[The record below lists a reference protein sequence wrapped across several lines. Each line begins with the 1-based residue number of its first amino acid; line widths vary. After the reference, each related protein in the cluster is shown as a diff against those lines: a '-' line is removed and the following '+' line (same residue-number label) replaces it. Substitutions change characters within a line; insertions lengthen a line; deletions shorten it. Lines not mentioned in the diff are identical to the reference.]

1 MSKLKPEGRKATEK
15 DGVVDRRAANSLHVT
30 FEIWAAKSKSQT
42 SYGISY
48 TLIAPDAI
56 WCHFEPRT
64 TSVVRNVSRR
74 MLYWRIY
81 SFVARLST
89 QKVSRNKMLIIDT
102 TVKYFTENRHSGTTS
117 AICQLSNN
125 PVESLGIVSLYRILG
140 LFLLVFCSMSFV
152 FSFTIF
158 SRRLYLFWPLC
169 TVLSL
174 LLRLLLT

>member
-1 MSKLKPEGRKATEK
+1 
-15 DGVVDRRAANSLHVT
+15 
-30 FEIWAAKSKSQT
+30 
-42 SYGISY
+42 
-48 TLIAPDAI
+48 
-56 WCHFEPRT
+56 
-64 TSVVRNVSRR
+64 

-102 TVKYFTENRHSGTTS
+102 TVKYFTENRHGGTTS

-174 LLRLLLT
+174 LLRLLLTQSSSVHQSLSVVFAEIHFPPFCASAVQCCLCTLCNGFAEYIPLLFVVCNMLQCIKYVLDVDVKSS